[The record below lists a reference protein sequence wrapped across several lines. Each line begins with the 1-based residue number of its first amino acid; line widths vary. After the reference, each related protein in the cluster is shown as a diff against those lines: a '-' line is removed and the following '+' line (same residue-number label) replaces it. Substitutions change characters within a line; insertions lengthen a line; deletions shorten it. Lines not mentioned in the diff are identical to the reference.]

1 MRSLAIGATG
11 MMAQQMNVDNISNN
25 IANMTTTGYKRSRVE
40 FKDLMYQHIDRPGS
54 VSSASGTIVP
64 TGLSLG
70 LGVRPAATYRIQEQG
85 TLEQTTNDLDL
96 AISGRGFFQIELPNG
111 ETAYTRAGAFST
123 NADGEIVT
131 SEGYRLLPGFT
142 VPADTL
148 YVEVST
154 EGQISVKQ
162 PATTTMTQIG
172 QLEIVDFVNPA
183 GLEATG
189 DTMFLETD
197 ASGQPTAANPGT
209 DNLGIVR
216 QGMLEQSNVDSV
228 KEITLLITAQRAYE
242 MNSNVI
248 STSDEMMD
256 AVNQLR

>member
-1 MRSLAIGATG
+1 MRALAIGATG

-54 VSSASGTIVP
+54 TSSTSGTIVP

-70 LGVRPAATYRIQEQG
+70 LGVRPAATYRLQEQG
-85 TLEQTTNDLDL
+85 TIEQTGDVLDL

-111 ETAYTRAGAFST
+111 ETAYTRAGSFQT
-123 NADGEIVT
+123 NGDGEIVT

-154 EGQISVKQ
+154 EGQVSVKL
-162 PATTTMTQIG
+162 PAQTAMQEIG
-172 QLEIVDFVNPA
+172 QLELVDFINPA

-189 DTMFLETD
+189 DTMFLETE
-197 ASGQPTAANPGT
+197 ASGQPVTANPGT
-209 DNLGIVR
+209 DNIGIVR

-248 STSDEMMD
+248 STADEMMD
-256 AVNQLR
+256 TVNQLR

>member
-142 VPADTL
+142 VPADAL

-154 EGQISVKQ
+154 EGQVSVKQ

-172 QLEIVDFVNPA
+172 QLEIVDFINPA

>member
-1 MRSLAIGATG
+1 MRSLAIGSTG

-25 IANMTTTGYKRSRVE
+25 IANMTTTGYKRSRLE
-40 FKDLMYQHIDRPGS
+40 FKDLMYQQIDRPGS
-54 VSSASGTIVP
+54 TSSSTGSIVP

-85 TLEQTTNDLDL
+85 TLEQTDNDYDL
-96 AISGRGFFQIELPNG
+96 AINGRGFFQIELPSG
-111 ETAYTRAGAFST
+111 ETAYTRAGSFQT
-123 NADGEIVT
+123 NQNGEIVT

-142 VPADTL
+142 VPADAL
-148 YVEVST
+148 YIEVNT
-154 EGQISVKQ
+154 EGLISAKLPQ
-162 PATTTMTQIG
+162 QTAMQQIG
-172 QLEIVDFVNPA
+172 QLEIVNFVNPA

-189 DTMFLETD
+189 DTMFLETE
-197 ASGQPTAANPGT
+197 ASGQAIAGNPGT
-209 DNLGIVR
+209 DNLGTVR

-248 STSDEMMD
+248 KTSDEMMD
-256 AVNQLR
+256 AINQLR

>member
-1 MRSLAIGATG
+1 MRSLAIGSTG
-11 MMAQQMNVDNISNN
+11 MLAQQMNVDNISNN
-25 IANMTTTGYKRSRVE
+25 IANMTTTGYKRSRLE

-54 VSSASGTIVP
+54 VSSSSGTIVP

-85 TLEQTTNDLDL
+85 TLEQTTNELDL
-96 AISGRGFFQIELPNG
+96 AISGRGFFQIELPSG
-111 ETAYTRAGAFST
+111 ETAYTRGGAFQT

-131 SEGYRLLPGFT
+131 AEGYRLLPGFT
-142 VPADTL
+142 IPTDAL

-154 EGQISVKQ
+154 EGQVAVKQ
-162 PATTTMTQIG
+162 PNSTSMTQIG
-172 QLEIVDFVNPA
+172 QLEIVDFVNSA

-197 ASGQPTAANPGT
+197 ASGQPIAANPGT
-209 DNLGIVR
+209 DTLGTVR

-228 KEITLLITAQRAYE
+228 KEITLLISAQRAYE
-242 MNSNVI
+242 MNSNII

>member
-25 IANMTTTGYKRSRVE
+25 IANMTTTGYKRSRLE

-54 VSSASGTIVP
+54 ISSASGTIVP

-111 ETAYTRAGAFST
+111 ETAYSRAGAFST

-148 YVEVST
+148 FVEVST

-162 PATTTMTQIG
+162 PATTTMTVIG

-189 DTMFLETD
+189 DTMFLQTD
-197 ASGQPTAANPGT
+197 ASGQPIAANPGT

>member
-1 MRSLAIGATG
+1 MRSLAIGSTG

-25 IANMTTTGYKRSRVE
+25 IANMTTTGYKRSRLE
-40 FKDLMYQHIDRPGS
+40 FKDLMYQHIDRPGA

-85 TLEQTTNDLDL
+85 TLEQTANDLDL
-96 AISGRGFFQIELPNG
+96 AISGRGFFQVELPNG
-111 ETAYTRAGAFST
+111 ETAYTRAGAFQT

-154 EGQISVKQ
+154 EGQVSVKQ

-197 ASGQPTAANPGT
+197 ASGQAIAANPGT
-209 DNLGIVR
+209 DNLGLVR
-216 QGMLEQSNVDSV
+216 QGMLESSNVNVVEELVDMI
-228 KEITLLITAQRAYE
+228 EAQRAYE
-242 MNSNVI
+242 INSKMIAAV
-248 STSDEMMD
+248 DEMLRN
-256 AVNQLR
+256 ANQTL

>member
-25 IANMTTTGYKRSRVE
+25 IANMTTTGYKKSRLE

-96 AISGRGFFQIELPNG
+96 AISGRGFFQVELPNG
-111 ETAYTRAGAFST
+111 DTAYTRAGAFST

-142 VPADTL
+142 VPADTM

-154 EGQISVKQ
+154 EGQVSVKQ
-162 PATTTMTQIG
+162 PASTTMTQIG

-197 ASGQPTAANPGT
+197 ASGQPIAANPGT

>member
-85 TLEQTTNDLDL
+85 PLEQTSNDLDL

-142 VPADTL
+142 VPADAL

-154 EGQISVKQ
+154 EGQVSVKQ

-172 QLEIVDFVNPA
+172 QLEIVDFINPA